1 MKKSARK
8 AASRSPKSATDRVTF
23 ADAGDASPAR
33 SEGQRQLLASS
44 LTGSDV
50 ATRLGVARQMVH
62 AWRTG
67 AKVPSTPLRAALE
80 REVGIPAASWER
92 APVDRPTQPRARQA
106 TPRPA
111 AAAAHPSPS
120 QGPTAARSA
129 RPSTLDEVTQLLEEL
144 DEDAAA
150 DGIMPS
156 ELARI
161 RDTKTKALALKARIE
176 AQDALFE
183 VQAIARHPAW
193 RRIRGILLD
202 ELRAVP
208 EVARRVADRLASEV
222 GA

>member
-1 MKKSARK
+1 MR
-8 AASRSPKSATDRVTF
+8 T
-23 ADAGDASPAR
+23 
-33 SEGQRQLLASS
+33 EGQRQLLALS
-44 LTGSDV
+44 LTGSEV

-92 APVDRPTQPRARQA
+92 APVDRPAQPRARPA

-111 AAAAHPSPS
+111 TAAPQPSP
-120 QGPTAARSA
+120 GPSAARSA

-193 RRIRGILLD
+193 RRIRGIILD
-202 ELRAVP
+202 ELRAAP
-208 EVARRVADRLASEV
+208 EVARRIADRLASEV